1 MSQSQSKTKHDKWYF
16 GHPLVWL
23 LSPFALLFYFISAI
37 RRLLFKIGLKKA
49 FKANAP
55 VIVVGNISVGG
66 NGKTPVV
73 LALANYYQKQG
84 IKVGIL
90 SRGYG
95 AKSSEYPRLVKGEDD
110 ASEVGDEPRLLAI
123 RSQCDVVI
131 DPVRARGAAYLS
143 DELHCDLI
151 ICDDGLQHYALH
163 RDVEIVVMDDRKV
176 GSGYLLPMGPLR
188 EGQWR
193 LGTVDALVHNSRSM
207 PTFSHAVAPQ
217 YLMTL
222 VPGDF
227 TSVSNRVSTSP
238 LEEIQKVPCSAIAGI
253 GSPQRFFSQ
262 LKEMG
267 IQLSSATP
275 LADHHAITRSD
286 IPNGRVLMTE
296 KDAVKAAPFAHND
309 CWFLPVTAH
318 LAPDFFNLVNVKLA
332 KAGLKINQ
340 DGQE

>member
-1 MSQSQSKTKHDKWYF
+1 MSDKQIKTLHDKWYF
-16 GHPLVWL
+16 GHALVWL
-23 LSPFALLFYFISAI
+23 LSPFALLFYFVSAI
-37 RRLLFKIGLKKA
+37 RRLLFKLGIKNT
-49 FKANAP
+49 FKANVP

-73 LALANYYQKQG
+73 LALAEYYQKQG

-95 AKSSEYPRLVKGEDD
+95 AKSPIYPRLVKADD
-110 ASEVGDEPRLLAI
+110 AASEVGDEPRLLAI

-143 DELHCDLI
+143 DELQCQLI

-163 RDVEIVVMDDRKV
+163 RDIELVVMDDRKV
-176 GSGYLLPMGPLR
+176 GSGFLLPMGPLR

-193 LGTVDALVHNSRSM
+193 LGKVDALIHNSRSM
-207 PTFSHAVAPQ
+207 PTFETPVAPQ
-217 YLMTL
+217 FLMTL

-227 TSVSNRVSTSP
+227 TSVSNRVRTNT
-238 LEEIQKVPCSAIAGI
+238 LEEIRKVPCSAIAGI

-267 IQLSSATP
+267 IQLSQAIP
-275 LADHHAITRSD
+275 LADHNAIAPSD
-286 IPNGRVLMTE
+286 LPSNRVLMTE
-296 KDAVKAAPFAHND
+296 KDAVKIASFAHED

-318 LAPDFFNLVNVKLA
+318 LAPDFFNLINVKLA
-332 KAGLKINQ
+332 KAGLTIHQ
-340 DGQE
+340 SGQE

>member
-16 GHPLVWL
+16 GHPFVWL

-73 LALANYYQKQG
+73 LALADYYQKQG

-95 AKSSEYPRLVKGEDD
+95 AKSPEYPRLVKGEDD

-222 VPGDF
+222 VQG
-227 TSVSNRVSTSP
+227 TSP
-238 LEEIQKVPCSAIAGI
+238 LFQ
-253 GSPQRFFSQ
+253 
-262 LKEMG
+262 
-267 IQLSSATP
+267 
-275 LADHHAITRSD
+275 
-286 IPNGRVLMTE
+286 TE
-296 KDAVKAAPFAHND
+296 
-309 CWFLPVTAH
+309 
-318 LAPDFFNLVNVKLA
+318 
-332 KAGLKINQ
+332 
-340 DGQE
+340 

>member
-1 MSQSQSKTKHDKWYF
+1 MSQRQNATLHDKWYF
-16 GHPLVWL
+16 GHGFVWVFAPL
-23 LSPFALLFYFISAI
+23 ALLFYFVSAI
-37 RRLLFKIGLKKA
+37 RRLLFKIGIKKA
-49 FKANAP
+49 FKAKVP

-73 LALANYYQKQG
+73 LALATYYQARG
-84 IKVGIL
+84 LKVGIL

-95 AKSSEYPRLVKGEDD
+95 ANSPVYPRLVKGDDD

-131 DPVRARGAAYLS
+131 DPIRARGAAYLTN
-143 DELHCDLI
+143 ELECELI

-163 RDVEIVVMDDRKV
+163 RNVEIVVMDDRKV

-207 PTFSHAVAPQ
+207 PTFDSAVSPQ
-217 YLMTL
+217 FLMTL

-227 TSVSNRVSTSP
+227 TSVSNRMKTTTV
-238 LEEIQKVPCSAIAGI
+238 EEIRKLPCSAIAGI

-262 LKEMG
+262 LREMG
-267 IQLSSATP
+267 IDLTVTHP
-275 LADHHAITRSD
+275 LADHHAISSSD
-286 IPNGRVLMTE
+286 IPDGRVLMTE
-296 KDAVKAAPFAHND
+296 KDAVKAAPFAHNE
-309 CWFLPVTAH
+309 CWFLPVSAH
-318 LAPDFFNLVNVKLA
+318 LAPDFFNLINVKLA
-332 KAGLKINQ
+332 NAGLNIHQN
-340 DGQE
+340 GQE

>member
-1 MSQSQSKTKHDKWYF
+1 M
-16 GHPLVWL
+16 
-23 LSPFALLFYFISAI
+23 ALNHLNT
-37 RRLLFKIGLKKA
+37 R
-49 FKANAP
+49 
-55 VIVVGNISVGG
+55 
-66 NGKTPVV
+66 
-73 LALANYYQKQG
+73 
-84 IKVGIL
+84 
-90 SRGYG
+90 
-95 AKSSEYPRLVKGEDD
+95 EDD

-143 DELHCDLI
+143 EELHCDLI

-227 TSVSNRVSTSP
+227 TSVSNRVRTSP

>member
-1 MSQSQSKTKHDKWYF
+1 M
-16 GHPLVWL
+16 VWL
-23 LSPFALLFYFISAI
+23 LAPLALLFYFVSAI
-37 RRLLFKIGLKKA
+37 RRLMFNMGIKKV
-49 FKANAP
+49 FRANVP
-55 VIVVGNISVGG
+55 VVVVGNISVGG

-73 LALANYYQKQG
+73 LALAEYYQSQG

-95 AKSSEYPRLVKGEDD
+95 AKSPTYPRLVNGEDD

-131 DPVRARGAAYLS
+131 DPMRARGAAYLS

-151 ICDDGLQHYALH
+151 ICDDGLQHYTLH
-163 RDVEIVVMDDRKV
+163 RDVEVVVMDDRKV

-193 LGTVDALVHNSRSM
+193 LSTVDALVHNSRSM
-207 PTFSHAVAPQ
+207 PTFGNAVAPQ

-222 VPGDF
+222 VAGDF
-227 TSVSNRVSTSP
+227 TSVSNRVKTSP
-238 LEEIQKVPCSAIAGI
+238 LEEIQKKPCSAIAGI

-262 LKEMG
+262 LEEMG
-267 IQLSSATP
+267 IKLSSTTP
-275 LADHHAITRSD
+275 LTDHHAFSPSD
-286 IPNGRVLMTE
+286 IPSGRVLMTE
-296 KDAVKAAPFAHND
+296 KDAVKAASFAHDD

-332 KAGLKINQ
+332 NAGLKIHQN
-340 DGQE
+340 GQE

>member
-1 MSQSQSKTKHDKWYF
+1 MSQLQSKTKHDKWYF

-23 LSPFALLFYFISAI
+23 LSPLALLFYFVSAL
-37 RRLLFKIGLKKA
+37 RRLLFKVGVKKA
-49 FKANAP
+49 YKASAP

-73 LALANYYQKQG
+73 LALADYYQKQG
-84 IKVGIL
+84 AKVGIL

-95 AKSSEYPRLVKGEDD
+95 AKSPFYPRLVNGEDD

-143 DELHCDLI
+143 DELLCDLI

-176 GSGYLLPMGPLR
+176 GSGFLLPMGPLR

-193 LGTVDALVHNSRSM
+193 LNTVDALIHNSRSM
-207 PTFSHAVAPQ
+207 PTFNNAVAPQ

-222 VPGDF
+222 VAGDF
-227 TSVSNRVSTSP
+227 TCVANRVKTTT
-238 LEEIQKVPCSAIAGI
+238 LEEIKRVPCSAIAGI

-262 LKEMG
+262 LREMG

-275 LADHHAITRSD
+275 LADHHAITPSD
-286 IPNGRVLMTE
+286 ISDGRVLMTE
-296 KDAVKAAPFAHND
+296 KDAVKAASFAHDD

-332 KAGLKINQ
+332 KAGLKIHQN
-340 DGQE
+340 GQE